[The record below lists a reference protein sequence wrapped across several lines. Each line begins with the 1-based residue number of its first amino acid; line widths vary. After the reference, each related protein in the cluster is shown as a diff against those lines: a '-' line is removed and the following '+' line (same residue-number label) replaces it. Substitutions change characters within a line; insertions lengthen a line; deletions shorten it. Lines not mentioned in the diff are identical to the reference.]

1 MRLNKYNLNQ
11 EKKKSSLKSFLWAKT
26 IGEFIQKQL
35 KKVALPDYLSFT
47 IYAIIIGVFAGLAA
61 VLFHNSI
68 DFFNKFFF
76 EQTAEGLFFLG
87 AAAVIVLPAI
97 GMLIQA
103 IMIKMAPDI
112 AEKKGVSEV
121 IKSVALRGGY
131 IPLKTTIFHFFA
143 PVICIGSGG
152 TVGPEGPAAQLGGGV
167 SSKVCQLIGLSD
179 TRRRVFTAAGSG
191 AAIAAIFNTPLGGVF
206 FAIELILLNDFS
218 APTLSAIILASV
230 TASTI
235 SRELLGNESIFKFIS
250 PEAGSYHY
258 LYMYAFLGIVAGL
271 ISVLYL
277 RYTSATSH
285 IIRKKILSKGIPQ
298 WLVMIIVGLLVGV
311 SGFFFKD
318 IFGIGYS
325 AINNILA
332 GKLIWKVV
340 LILFILKFLL
350 VPLVLNSGGFGGM
363 FAPSLFMGACLGY
376 LFSFSANN
384 LLGLELDTT
393 TYILVGMGAMLGGIN
408 TIPITAILI
417 IFEMTQEYSFIL
429 PLMLA
434 VIVSTTIS
442 RLVRKSSVH
451 VQHLEEQG
459 YQISEGRESNIL
471 KSIFINDVELNPIN
485 TVHENTKL
493 PELVEKMIKNPSNSF
508 YTINDKDQIT
518 GVITEVELRP
528 IMTEYENV
536 KDFLVAN
543 DIANPNVTLAKPDDD
558 LDYVLRLFSKLSVD
572 SIPVISGDNEQK
584 ILGAISRQEVLLI
597 YNHES
602 LKLNLAEGLSNELK
616 TIADSGSSTVAA
628 GYSMAEVNVPTELI
642 GKSLTELKIRS
653 HYGLEVLMIKHPH
666 EMFDESQVKDLIISA
681 DPNYKLK
688 WGDKLVVFG
697 RDENIERFK
706 KI

>member
-1 MRLNKYNLNQ
+1 LDQ
-11 EKKKSSLKSFLWAKT
+11 EKKSSSHKSFLWAKT
-26 IGEFIQKQL
+26 IGEFFKKQL
-35 KKVALPDYLSFT
+35 KKVVLPDYLSFT
-47 IYAIIIGVFAGLAA
+47 IYAIVIGVFAGLAA

-68 DFFNKFFF
+68 EFFNVIFFK
-76 EQTAEGLFFLG
+76 QTAEGLYFLG

-103 IMIKMAPDI
+103 FMIKMAPDI
-112 AEKKGVSEV
+112 AEKKGVSEI

-131 IPLKTTIFHFFA
+131 IPLKTTIFHFLA

-167 SSKVCQLIGLSD
+167 SSKICQLLELSD
-179 TRRRVFTAAGSG
+179 MRRRVFTAAGSG

-235 SRELLGNESIFKFIS
+235 SRELLGNQSVFTFIS
-250 PEAGSYHY
+250 PETGSYHY
-258 LYMYAFLGIVAGL
+258 LYMYALLGIVAGL
-271 ISVLYL
+271 ASVIYL
-277 RYTSATSH
+277 RYSSATNH
-285 IIRKKILSKGIPQ
+285 LIKKKILSKGIPQ
-298 WLVMIIVGLLVGV
+298 WLVMIVVGLIVGV

-325 AINNILA
+325 GINHILA
-332 GKLIWKVV
+332 GKIIWKVV
-340 LILFILKFLL
+340 LVLFILKFLL
-350 VPLVLNSGGFGGM
+350 VPLVINSGGFGGM

-434 VIVSTTIS
+434 VIVSTTIN
-442 RLVRKSSVH
+442 RLVQKSSVH

-459 YQISEGRESNIL
+459 YQINEGRETNVLS
-471 KSIFINDVELNPIN
+471 SIFIKDIDLNPIN
-485 TVHENTKL
+485 TIHEKTKL
-493 PELVEKMIKNPSNSF
+493 PELVERMIKSPSNSI
-508 YTINDKDQIT
+508 YTVNDENCIT

-528 IMTEYENV
+528 IMTEFENV

-543 DIANPNVTLAKPDDD
+543 DIANPHVAIAKPKDD
-558 LDYVLRLFSKLSVD
+558 LDYILRLFSKVSVD
-572 SIPVISGDNEQK
+572 SIPVISGDDEQK

-597 YNHES
+597 YNRET
-602 LKLNLAEGLSNELK
+602 LKLNLAEGLSSEIK
-616 TIADSGSSTVAA
+616 TIGDVGASTVAT
-628 GYSMAEVNVPTELI
+628 GYSIAEVIVPTDLI
-642 GKSLTELKIRS
+642 GKSLSELKIRS
-653 HYGLEVLMIKHPH
+653 NYGLEVLMIKHPK
-666 EMFDESQVKDLIISA
+666 EMFDESLEKELIISA

-697 RDENIERFK
+697 NDENIERFK

>member
-1 MRLNKYNLNQ
+1 MKQ
-11 EKKKSSLKSFLWAKT
+11 EEKKTSSKLFLWAKS
-26 IGEFIQKQL
+26 IAEFLQKQL
-35 KKVALPDYLSFT
+35 TKITLPDYLSFT
-47 IYAIIIGVFAGLAA
+47 IYAIIIGILAGVAA
-61 VLFHNSI
+61 VIFHNSI
-68 DFFNKFFF
+68 DFFNKIFF
-76 EQTAEGLFFLG
+76 EQTAEGLYFLG

-103 IMIKMAPDI
+103 IMIKVAPEI

-121 IKSVALRGGY
+121 IKSVSLRGGY
-131 IPLKTTIFHFFA
+131 IPLKTTLFHFFA

-167 SSKVCQLIGLSD
+167 SSKLCQLIGLSD
-179 TRRRVFTAAGSG
+179 LRRRVFTAAGSG

-218 APTLSAIILASV
+218 APTLSAVILASV

-235 SRELLGNESIFKFIS
+235 SRELLGNESVFKFIS
-250 PEAGSYHY
+250 PETGSYHY
-258 LYMYAFLGIVAGL
+258 LYMYAILGIVAGL
-271 ISVLYL
+271 ASVLYL
-277 RYTSATSH
+277 RYSSTTGH
-285 IIRKKILSKGIPQ
+285 FIKKKILAKGIPQ
-298 WLVMIIVGLLVGV
+298 WLVMIIVGLVVGI
-311 SGFFFKD
+311 SGYFFKD

-325 AINNILA
+325 GINNILA

-376 LFSFSANN
+376 LFSFSANTA
-384 LLGLELDTT
+384 LGLELDQT

-434 VIVSTTIS
+434 VIVSTTFS
-442 RLVRKSSVH
+442 RIIRKSSMH

-459 YQISEGRESNIL
+459 YQISEGRESNTL
-471 KSIFINDVELNPIN
+471 KSILIKDVNLNPLS

-493 PELVEKMIKNPSNSF
+493 TELIEMMIKNPGNTF
-508 YTINDKDQIT
+508 YTINNENKIT
-518 GVITEVELRP
+518 GVITETELRP

-543 DIANPNVTLAKPDDD
+543 DIANPQVTFAKPDDD
-558 LDYVLRLFSKLSVD
+558 LDFILRLFSKLNVD
-572 SIPVISGDNEQK
+572 SIPVISNDDDQK
-584 ILGAISRQEVLLI
+584 ILGAINRQEVLSI
-597 YNHES
+597 YNQES
-602 LKLNLAEGLSNELK
+602 LKLNLSEGISDELK
-616 TIADSGSSTVAA
+616 TISKSGTSTVVS
-628 GYSMAEVNVPTELI
+628 GYSIAEIFVSTDFI
-642 GKSLTELKIRS
+642 GKSLSELRIRS
-653 HYGLEVLMIKHPH
+653 IYRLEVLMIKHQM
-666 EMFDESQVKDLIISA
+666 ELFDESKEKELIISA

-697 RDENIERFK
+697 KDENIEKFK

>member
-1 MRLNKYNLNQ
+1 MRASSFSLIK
-11 EKKKSSLKSFLWAKT
+11 EKKNLALKSFLRAKT
-26 IGEFIQKQL
+26 TREYFQKKL
-35 KKVALPDYLSFT
+35 NKIILPDYLSFS
-47 IYAIIIGVFAGLAA
+47 IYAIIIGVFAGLAS

-68 DFFNKFFF
+68 DFFNKIFF

-103 IMIKMAPDI
+103 LMIKVAPGI

-121 IKSVALRGGY
+121 IKSVTLRGGY

-167 SSKVCQLIGLSD
+167 SSKLCQIIGLSD

-235 SRELLGNESIFKFIS
+235 SRELLGNESVFTFTR
-250 PEAGSYHY
+250 PETGSYHY
-258 LYMYAFLGIVAGL
+258 IYMYAVLGILAGFAS
-271 ISVLYL
+271 IMYL
-277 RYTSATSH
+277 RYNNSTNH
-285 IIRKKILSKGIPQ
+285 LLKKKILSKGIPQ
-298 WLVMIIVGLLVGV
+298 WLLMVIVGLIVGV
-311 SGFFFKD
+311 GGFFFKD

-325 AINNILA
+325 GINNILA

-340 LILFILKFLL
+340 LVLFVLKFLL
-350 VPLVLNSGGFGGM
+350 VPLVINSGGFGGM
-363 FAPSLFMGACLGY
+363 FAPSLFMGACLGF
-376 LFSFSANN
+376 LFSTSANN
-384 LLGLELDTT
+384 LFGLNLDNT

-434 VIVSTTIS
+434 VIVSTTLS
-442 RLVRKSSVH
+442 RLVLKSSVH
-451 VQHLEEQG
+451 VHHLEEQG

-471 KSIFINDVELNPIN
+471 KSIFVKDIDLSPIN
-485 TVHENTKL
+485 TVQDITKL
-493 PELVEKMIKNPSNSF
+493 PELVENMIKSPSNSF
-508 YTINDKDQIT
+508 YTINFENRIT

-536 KDFLVAN
+536 KDFLVAS
-543 DIANPNVTLAKPDDD
+543 DVANPHIVFAKLDDD
-558 LDYVLRLFSKLSVD
+558 LDYVIRLFSKMNVD
-572 SIPVISGDNEQK
+572 TIPVISNDDDLK

-597 YNHES
+597 YNREM

-616 TIADSGSSTVAA
+616 TISDAGSSTVTP
-628 GYSMAEVNVPTELI
+628 GYSLAEVRVKTDLI
-642 GKSLTELKIRS
+642 GESLSELKIRS
-653 HYGLEVLMIKHPH
+653 NYGLEVLMIKHPQ
-666 EMFDESQVKDLIISA
+666 EMFEEASEKELIISA

-697 RDENIERFK
+697 KDENIERFK

>member
-1 MRLNKYNLNQ
+1 LDQ
-11 EKKKSSLKSFLWAKT
+11 EKKSSSHKSFLWAKT
-26 IGEFIQKQL
+26 IGEFFKKQL
-35 KKVALPDYLSFT
+35 NKVVLPDYLSFT
-47 IYAIIIGVFAGLAA
+47 IYAIVIGMFAGLAA

-68 DFFNKFFF
+68 EFFNKIFF

-87 AAAVIVLPAI
+87 TAAVIVLPAI

-103 IMIKMAPDI
+103 LMINMAPDI
-112 AEKKGVSEV
+112 AVKKGLSEI

-131 IPLKTTIFHFFA
+131 IPLKTTIFHFLA

-167 SSKVCQLIGLSD
+167 SSKICQLLELSD
-179 TRRRVFTAAGSG
+179 MRRRVFTAAGSG

-235 SRELLGNESIFKFIS
+235 SRELLGNQSVFAFIP
-250 PEAGSYHY
+250 PETGSYHY
-258 LYMYAFLGIVAGL
+258 LYMYALLGIVAGL
-271 ISVLYL
+271 ASVIYL
-277 RYTSATSH
+277 RYSSATNH
-285 IIRKKILSKGIPQ
+285 LIKKKILSKGIPQ
-298 WLVMIIVGLLVGV
+298 WLIMIVVGLIVGV
-311 SGFFFKD
+311 SGFFYKD

-325 AINNILA
+325 GINHILA
-332 GKLIWKVV
+332 GKIIWKIV
-340 LILFILKFLL
+340 LVLFILKFLL
-350 VPLVLNSGGFGGM
+350 VPLVINSGGFGGM

-434 VIVSTTIS
+434 VIVSTTIN
-442 RLVRKSSVH
+442 RLIQKSSVH

-459 YQISEGRESNIL
+459 YQINEGRETNVL
-471 KSIFINDVELNPIN
+471 RSIFIKDIDLNPIN
-485 TVHENTKL
+485 TIHEKTKL
-493 PELVEKMIKNPSNSF
+493 PELVERMIKSPSNSI
-508 YTINDKDQIT
+508 YTVNDDKFIT

-528 IMTEYENV
+528 IMTEFENV

-543 DIANPNVTLAKPDDD
+543 DIANPHVAIAKPEND
-558 LDYVLRLFSKLSVD
+558 LDYILRLFSKVSVD
-572 SIPVISGDNEQK
+572 SIPVISSDDEQK

-597 YNHES
+597 YNRET
-602 LKLNLAEGLSNELK
+602 LKLNLAEGLSSEIK
-616 TIADSGSSTVAA
+616 TIGDVGASTVAT
-628 GYSMAEVNVPTELI
+628 GYSIAEVIVPIDLI
-642 GKSLTELKIRS
+642 GKSLSELKIRS
-653 HYGLEVLMIKHPH
+653 NYGLEVLMIKHPK
-666 EMFDESQVKDLIISA
+666 EMFDESSEKELIISA

-697 RDENIERFK
+697 NDENIERFK

>member
-1 MRLNKYNLNQ
+1 MKQEEKKTSSKIFLRAESIAEFFHKQLNKI
-11 EKKKSSLKSFLWAKT
+11 T
-26 IGEFIQKQL
+26 
-35 KKVALPDYLSFT
+35 LPDYLSFT
-47 IYAIIIGVFAGLAA
+47 IYAIIIGVLAGLAA

-68 DFFNKFFF
+68 DFFNKIFF
-76 EQTAEGLFFLG
+76 EQTAEGLYFLG
-87 AAAVIVLPAI
+87 AAAVIILPAI

-103 IMIKMAPDI
+103 IMIKTAPEI

-167 SSKVCQLIGLSD
+167 SSKLCQLLGLSD
-179 TRRRVFTAAGSG
+179 IRRRVFTAAGSG

-218 APTLSAIILASV
+218 APTLSAVILASV

-235 SRELLGNESIFKFIS
+235 SRELLGNESVFTFIS

-258 LYMYAFLGIVAGL
+258 LYMYAILGIVAGL
-271 ISVLYL
+271 ASVFYL
-277 RYTSATSH
+277 RYSSVTSH
-285 IIRKKILSKGIPQ
+285 FIKKKILAKGIPQ
-298 WLVMIIVGLLVGV
+298 WLVMIIVGLVVGV
-311 SGFFFKD
+311 SGYFFKD

-325 AINNILA
+325 GINNILA
-332 GKLIWKVV
+332 GKHIWKVV
-340 LILFILKFLL
+340 VILFMLKFLL
-350 VPLVLNSGGFGGM
+350 VPLILNSGGFGGM
-363 FAPSLFMGACLGY
+363 FAPSLFMGACLGF
-376 LFSFSANN
+376 LFSFFANN
-384 LLGLELDTT
+384 LLGLELDAT

-442 RLVRKSSVH
+442 RLVRKSSMH

-471 KSIFINDVELNPIN
+471 KSILIKDVNLNPLH

-493 PELVEKMIKNPSNSF
+493 TELVEKMSKNPGNTF
-508 YTINDKDQIT
+508 YTFNGANKIT
-518 GVITEVELRP
+518 GVITETELRP

-543 DIANPNVTLAKPDDD
+543 DIANPQFTFAKPDDD
-558 LDYVLRLFSKLSVD
+558 LDFILRLFSKLNVD
-572 SIPVISGDNEQK
+572 SIPVISNDYEEK
-584 ILGAISRQEVLLI
+584 ILGAINRQEVLLI
-597 YNHES
+597 YNRES
-602 LKLNLAEGLSNELK
+602 LKLNLSEGISDELK
-616 TIADSGSSTVAA
+616 TISKSGTSTVAA
-628 GYSMAEVNVPTELI
+628 GYSIAEIVVSTDLI
-642 GKSLTELKIRS
+642 GKSLLDLRIRS
-653 HYGLEVLMIKHPH
+653 NYGLEVLMIKHQH
-666 EMFDESQVKDLIISA
+666 ELFDESQKKELIISA
-681 DPNYKLK
+681 DPDYKLK

-697 RDENIERFK
+697 KDENIERFK